1 MASTPTPCAAAA
13 AAALLVTGRGAA
25 GEAKDTATAGGVLR
39 TREVGD
45 DSGNKYYGIIPSY
58 IYDIWRLAITI
69 PRLYMNGT
77 IWSCMELNGI

>member
-1 MASTPTPCAAAA
+1 MGISQPCRPRGFVASTPTPCAAAA

-58 IYDIWRLAITI
+58 IYMIYGD
-69 PRLYMNGT
+69 
-77 IWSCMELNGI
+77 